1 VRAGHVLIG
10 FGVLAAA
17 LATDVEPAGAFC
29 SVFTRHPC
37 FPAVCSVFASRY
49 CIPYPNYW
57 IGQDLRLTIESAS
70 AGDAPASG
78 ALAEDASGEHKLD
91 TLHAMF
97 DALRAC
103 WIPLAK
109 EEARPG
115 MQMSVR
121 FAFKRS
127 GDIIATPRVTY
138 VSHGASPETR
148 EVYRHAIS
156 AALERCT
163 PLHFSAGLSN
173 AVAGRPIAI
182 RFVDNREQP

>member
-1 VRAGHVLIG
+1 M
-10 FGVLAAA
+10 
-17 LATDVEPAGAFC
+17 TDAEPAGAFC

-37 FPAVCSVFASRY
+37 FPTACSLFASRY
-49 CIPYPNYW
+49 CTPYSDYW

-70 AGDAPASG
+70 AGDPPASG

-103 WIPLAK
+103 WIPPAK
-109 EEARPG
+109 DEARPG

-138 VSHGASPETR
+138 VSPGAPAETR
-148 EVYRHAIS
+148 EVYLQAIT
-156 AALERCT
+156 AALARCT
-163 PLHFSAGLSN
+163 PLPLSDGLGGSI
-173 AVAGRPIAI
+173 AGR
-182 RFVDNREQP
+182 